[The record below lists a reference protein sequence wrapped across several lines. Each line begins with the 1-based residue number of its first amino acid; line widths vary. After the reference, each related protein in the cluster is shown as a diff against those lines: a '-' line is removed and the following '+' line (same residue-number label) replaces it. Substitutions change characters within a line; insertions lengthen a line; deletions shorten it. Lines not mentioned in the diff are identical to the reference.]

1 MSKIVFLS
9 IFLPTLGA
17 LLCLGFFWG
26 INAYYLF
33 KNEEKIINEFYL
45 EQEKIKLKQEIST
58 IFQHISYESSHQEQQ
73 LKSNLKKEVYYAY
86 EVLDNLYNTYHKQ
99 YSDEMVKNILLTT
112 LENLH
117 SAPDH
122 KYYFVYDIN
131 QNLPQ
136 IKASFSQ
143 KEGQHIPVDDLDTV
157 LKLKEGFSYYQ
168 WYKPHHISSQ
178 KYAKISFLKLFSP
191 YNFVIGLGYYI
202 DDFEENLKNSLLIEL
217 IRNHHHEHTD
227 HKKLFAFISPN
238 DSPIETSP
246 FILNIEKLEGEY
258 ITKKINASL
267 EGKEKG
273 IVFYQWYEGGKKIDK
288 MAYLHLISEWGTWIG
303 MTVSL
308 VDIYVQIEAT
318 KKKLTTNFFYQLIVI
333 ISLIFVISLLI
344 FFLAKRLKKEINTSF
359 TNFSLFFRQAALDT
373 ALVEKIQPQF
383 SEFKQLALL
392 ANHIILKHKLA
403 LNKLQKSEQRFD
415 LAMNAISD
423 GLWDWNI
430 VENHIYVSPRY
441 MSILGYE
448 EGEFSG
454 EVERWFALI
463 HEDDRNNALRQLK
476 KQLDNKTDTHE
487 HEFRIRTK
495 QGGYRWI
502 LSRGHVVERDSS
514 GHPNRIIGTHVDI
527 TERKITE
534 NELTYQRHFLRH
546 IIDLIPNAIFVKNK
560 QGHYILANKK
570 MAELLNT
577 NPEEMIG
584 KSDQDFLHSTEAKI
598 LAHHDHDAF
607 EYTDIPLVVEEH
619 ITHALTGKKHYIQ
632 TIKRT
637 LHEEEDIY
645 LLCVALDIT
654 AWKHSEI
661 ELQQAKEQAEL
672 ANKSKSEFLANVS
685 HEIRTPMN
693 AILGF
698 ADILKQE
705 IHEPQ
710 CQEYLAAINSSA
722 KALLVLINDILDLS
736 KVEAGKLTLE
746 YSAINI
752 LHILKDIHTVF
763 FSKIEEKKLDYSL
776 ECPKDFPPSLLLDE
790 NRLRQI
796 LLNIIGNAIKFTA
809 SGYIKVTCHF
819 FNEENGKVS
828 ITITVED
835 TGIGIVLSQHED
847 IFSSFTQQRGQ
858 SYSKYGGTGLG
869 LTISKHLATMMGGD
883 ITVESEYGE
892 GSIFTVTLPYI
903 EVASLV
909 MEEEA
914 EHAIT
919 IDSVVFD
926 ISTILIVDDIELNR
940 TLLKAYFT
948 QANLNFLDAENGE
961 QGIYYATKHK
971 PDIILMD
978 IKMPIM
984 NGDKAI
990 ELIKKNKETQHIP
1003 IVVITASVMK
1013 HNTEKIKAECDIF
1026 LQKPI
1031 SKQELFSALMKL
1043 LPYHLQEAHI
1053 HTDILPETVPPQPI
1067 VTALTA
1073 EELTTLCE
1081 QLDTHYYPLWHEL
1094 NGVQTINDLE
1104 TFGEDIHQLGKQ
1116 FNCEQLIQWGEKLFK
1131 QANHF
1136 DMDGLTQTMDKFPT
1150 LYHDLKKLQKS

>member
-1 MSKIVFLS
+1 MSKVVFFS
-9 IFLPTLGA
+9 IFLPALA
-17 LLCLGFFWG
+17 VLLCIGFFWG
-26 INAYYLF
+26 VSAYHTF
-33 KNEEKIINEFYL
+33 KNEEKIINNLYL
-45 EQEKIKLKQEIST
+45 EQEKTKLEQDVKSILRRINFEIA
-58 IFQHISYESSHQEQQ
+58 HQEQQ
-73 LKSNLKKEVYYAY
+73 LKLNLKKEVHYAY
-86 EVLDNLYNTYHKQ
+86 KVLEDLYATYHTQ
-99 YSDEMVKNILLTT
+99 YSDDVIKNILLTT
-112 LENLH
+112 LNNLH
-117 SAPDH
+117 PRSIH
-122 KYYFVYDIN
+122 HYYFIYDIN
-131 QNLPQ
+131 QNMPQ
-136 IKASFSQ
+136 ISPSFSQ
-143 KEGQHIPVDDLDTV
+143 KEGQNIPTDDLDTV
-157 LKLKEGFSYYQ
+157 LKLEEGFSYYQ
-168 WYKPHHISSQ
+168 WYKPHHISNQ
-178 KYAKISFLKLFSP
+178 KHAKISFLKLFP
-191 YNFVIGLGYYI
+191 FYNWVIGTGYYI
-202 DDFEENLKNSLLIEL
+202 DDFEENLKTTLLNKL
-217 IRNHHHEHTD
+217 IKNHHYNYSD
-227 HKKLFAFISPN
+227 DKILFAFLSSNESLSLPP
-238 DSPIETSP
+238 S
-246 FILNIEKLEGEY
+246 ILNINLSEGRY
-258 ITKKINASL
+258 IAQKISPLL
-267 EGKEKG
+267 EGKESG
-273 IVFYQWYEGGKKIDK
+273 FIFYQWYEKGKKIEK
-288 MAYLHLISEWGTWIG
+288 MVFLQWLSDWNTWIG
-303 MTVSL
+303 MTMSL
-308 VDIYVQIEAT
+308 TDAHTLT
-318 KKKLTTNFFYQLIVI
+318 KTAREKLTTKIFYQFLFITIIICI
-333 ISLIFVISLLI
+333 ISVLIFLL
-344 FFLAKRLKKEINTSF
+344 AQRLKNEINISF
-359 TNFSLFFRQAALDT
+359 TNFSSFFRQAALDT
-373 ALVEKIQPQF
+373 TLVNQIQPQF

-423 GLWDWNI
+423 GLWDWN
-430 VENHIYVSPRY
+430 VAENHIYVSPRY

-448 EGEFSG
+448 AGEFSG
-454 EVERWFALI
+454 EVDYWFALI
-463 HEDDRNNALRQLK
+463 HEDDRNNALQQLRQ
-476 KQLDNKTDTHE
+476 QLDNKIDTHE

-534 NELTYQRHFLRH
+534 NKLTYQRHFLRH

-577 NPEEMIG
+577 TPEEMIG
-584 KSDQDFLHSTEAKI
+584 KSDKEFLHSTEAKI

-645 LLCVALDIT
+645 LLCVAFDIT

-763 FSKIEEKKLDYSL
+763 CSKIEEKKLEYSL
-776 ECPKDFPPSLLLDE
+776 QCPKDFPPSLLLDE

-809 SGYIKVTCHF
+809 EGYIKVTCSF
-819 FNEENGKVS
+819 FNQNNGQVN
-828 ITITVED
+828 ITITVQD
-835 TGIGIVLSQHED
+835 TGIGIDLTQREN
-847 IFSSFTQQRGQ
+847 IFSAFTQQRGQ

-883 ITVESEYGE
+883 ITVESEYGA
-892 GSIFTVTLPYI
+892 GSLFTITLPHI

-909 MEEEA
+909 MEEEV
-914 EHAIT
+914 EQTIS

-926 ISTILIVDDIELNR
+926 ISNILIVDDIELNR
-940 TLLKAYFT
+940 TLLKAYFSQDNLQFLEAKDGG
-948 QANLNFLDAENGE
+948 QAID
-961 QGIYYATKHK
+961 YAKK
-971 PDIILMD
+971 YIPDVILMD

-984 NGDKAI
+984 NGDEAI
-990 ELIKKNKETQHIP
+990 KLIRQYKEIQHIP
-1003 IVVITASVMK
+1003 IIVITASVMK
-1013 HNTEKIKAECDIF
+1013 HDTEEIKTGCDIF
-1026 LQKPI
+1026 LQKPL
-1031 SKQELFSALMKL
+1031 SKYELFTALMKI
-1043 LPYHLQEAHI
+1043 LPYHLEDTYATKDMSIEAPTHE
-1053 HTDILPETVPPQPI
+1053 LPTI
-1067 VTALTA
+1067 KLTA
-1073 EELTTLCE
+1073 DELHALYE
-1081 QLDTHYYPLWHEL
+1081 QLEQHYYPLWHEL

-1104 TFGEDIHQLGKQ
+1104 AFGEAIHELGKQ
-1116 FNCEQLIQWGEKLFK
+1116 FNCEHLIQWGEKLFK

-1136 DMDGLTQTMDKFPT
+1136 DMDGLAQTMEEFPK
-1150 LYHDLKKLQKS
+1150 LYDNLKELQNH